1 MAVMNP
7 LTVLPEHERV
17 AFLRELLAACARWQG
32 GENNDY
38 AQETAN
44 KSINSLEEI
53 FKGTGGKT
61 A

>member
-7 LTVLPEHERV
+7 LTALPEHERV

-32 GENNDY
+32 GEDNNH
-38 AQETAN
+38 AQKTAN
-44 KSINSLEEI
+44 RSSNSLEEI